1 MRYILNDKGYT
12 FADAII
18 QLSVLLL
25 FAHLITIYFI
35 WFKQT
40 GQKFFQSEKIEWEMF
55 SLDMENTFSSVE
67 TTNVQNIEN
76 GIRFIAE
83 ESENDIECYSSL
95 IRKQKNR
102 TGHEPLLTG
111 LILCKLVLV
120 NDQVHVRVEFENGKK
135 EERAYEILG
144 SVQ

>member
-12 FADAII
+12 FAVAII

-25 FAHLITIYFI
+25 FAHLLAIYFI

-40 GQKFFQSEKIEWEMF
+40 GQQFFQSEKIEWEMF
-55 SLDMENTFSSVE
+55 SLDLENTFSSVE
-67 TTNVQNIEN
+67 TTNAQNIDN
-76 GIRFIAE
+76 GIRYNTG

-111 LILCKLVLV
+111 LILCKLKIV
-120 NDQVHVRVEFENGKK
+120 NDQVHVQVEFENGKK
-135 EERAYEILG
+135 EERTYEILG
-144 SVQ
+144 ST